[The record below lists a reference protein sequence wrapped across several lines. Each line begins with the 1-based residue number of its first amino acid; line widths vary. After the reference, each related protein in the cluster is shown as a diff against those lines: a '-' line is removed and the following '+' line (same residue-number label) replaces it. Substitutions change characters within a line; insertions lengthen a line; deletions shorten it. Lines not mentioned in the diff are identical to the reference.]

1 MQNTRSFIS
10 QFVSDESGATALEY
24 SLICAAIGFTIG
36 ASIFAFGDSVKRV
49 LYDAFPGIFDNVK
62 PS

>member
-1 MQNTRSFIS
+1 MHQVRLFLD
-10 QFVSDESGATALEY
+10 QFSADEDGATALEY
-24 SLICAAIGFTIG
+24 SLICAAIGFTIA

-49 LYDAFPGIFDNVK
+49 LYDAFPGIFDSVK